1 MMTPMVKKL
10 VPAIQATS
18 IAAILAV
25 AWPTPANSLTPVAEV
40 LHFWVSSGER
50 RAIDTLAS
58 AFEARGGRWID
69 IPRDSY
75 AAARREAVDRIGAGF
90 PPTAMLW
97 VIGRDVQ
104 QLADLDI
111 VNDVDVVAQREQ
123 WHRFIPPIVM
133 KQVQLN
139 GRVVAAPIGIHGE
152 NWAWY
157 NREIYQELGLSLPD
171 TWQEVVEQAPII
183 EAAGYFPIAASDE
196 AWQQRILFN
205 AILIS
210 VGGAD
215 SYRRLFADGD
225 PTVVDEPAFRESLEI
240 YGQLRRFANDAET
253 ASVWSDVTKLVVEK
267 RAAMQIMG
275 DWAKGDFK
283 VAGQSPGREFDCR
296 LAPGSRD
303 NIIVN
308 VDVFA
313 FARTSDREAIAAQQ
327 LLASTMLDPAVQ
339 LDFSLAKGALPV
351 RLDVDVGALDDCGR
365 IGVAALAKTENV
377 LPTPSVLA
385 HEVIE
390 TSVPIM
396 LADFW
401 LNHDMTVE
409 AVAAALRAELT
420 RFNP

>member
-1 MMTPMVKKL
+1 MTSLIRKIVHTIKAVMIASAIAISWPM
-10 VPAIQATS
+10 
-18 IAAILAV
+18 AAKAM
-25 AWPTPANSLTPVAEV
+25 TPVAEV

-50 RAIDTLAS
+50 RALDTLAS

-69 IPRDSY
+69 IPRESY
-75 AAARREAVDRIGAGF
+75 AAARHEAVDRIGAGF

-97 VIGRDVQ
+97 VVGREVQ

-111 VNDVDVVAQREQ
+111 INDVDVVARREQ
-123 WHRFIPPIVM
+123 WHRVVPPIVM
-133 KQVQLN
+133 EQVKLD

-157 NREIYQELGLSLPD
+157 NREIYNELGLPLPE

-183 EAAGYFPIAASDE
+183 LSAGYIPIAASEE

-210 VGGAD
+210 VAGAD

-225 PTVVDEPAFRESLEI
+225 PTVVDDPAFLEALEI
-240 YGQLRRFANDAET
+240 YGQLRHFTNDAET

-275 DWAKGDFK
+275 DWAKGEFK

-296 LAPGSRD
+296 LAPGSGG
-303 NIIVN
+303 NIIIN

-313 FARTSDREAIAAQQ
+313 FARTSDRTAIATQQ
-327 LLASTMLDPAVQ
+327 LLASTMLDPDVQ
-339 LDFSLAKGALPV
+339 RDFSLAKGALPV
-351 RLDVDVGALDDCGR
+351 RLDVDVSTLDDCAR
-365 IGVAALAKTENV
+365 IGVAALAEADNV

-390 TSVPIM
+390 TSVPVV
-396 LADFW
+396 LTDFW
-401 LNHDMTVE
+401 LNHDMTVD
-409 AVAAALRAELT
+409 AVAATLRGELV
-420 RFNP
+420 RFNE